1 LSERNVK
8 QTTMQLPTQT
18 STKIV
23 LGIRDQMKVLRSL
36 PLMAVLS
43 LFLLFA
49 QAVEHGH
56 SHEGD
61 LRAQFDCEICL
72 KIGSL
77 EDIAVAEAPNL
88 GFPSA
93 HHTFSI
99 LIQNQI
105 SSELVSASARGP
117 PSYA

>member
-1 LSERNVK
+1 
-8 QTTMQLPTQT
+8 MQLATQI

-23 LGIRDQMKVLRSL
+23 SDIRNQMTALRSL

-49 QAVEHGH
+49 QAVESGH
-56 SHEGD
+56 SHEAD
-61 LRAQFDCEICL
+61 LQAQFDCEICL
-72 KIGSL
+72 KMGSL
-77 EDIAVAEAPNL
+77 EDIAVAEALNL
-88 GFPSA
+88 GVSST
-93 HHTFSI
+93 HHTFAI

>member
-1 LSERNVK
+1 
-8 QTTMQLPTQT
+8 MQLSTQT
-18 STKIV
+18 STQIV
-23 LGIRDQMKVLRSL
+23 RDIRNQMTALRSL

-56 SHEGD
+56 SHEAD
-61 LRAQFDCEICL
+61 LQAQLDCEICL
-72 KIGSL
+72 KIGTL
-77 EDIAVAEAPNL
+77 EDIAVAEAPSL
-88 GFPSA
+88 GFPST
-93 HHTFSI
+93 HQTFSI

-105 SSELVSASARGP
+105 SSELVSVSVRGP

>member
-1 LSERNVK
+1 
-8 QTTMQLPTQT
+8 MQLSAQT
-18 STKIV
+18 SNKIV
-23 LGIRDQMKVLRSL
+23 RGIRKQMTALRSL

-56 SHEGD
+56 SHEAD
-61 LRAQFDCEICL
+61 LQAQFDCEICL

-77 EDIAVAEAPNL
+77 EDIAVAETLNL
-88 GFPSA
+88 DFLST
-93 HHTFSI
+93 HQSFSI

-117 PSYA
+117 PSYT

>member
-1 LSERNVK
+1 
-8 QTTMQLPTQT
+8 MQLSTQT

-23 LGIRDQMKVLRSL
+23 RSIRKQMTALRSL

-56 SHEGD
+56 SHEAD
-61 LRAQFDCEICL
+61 LQAQFDCEICL

-88 GFPSA
+88 SFSST
-93 HHTFSI
+93 HQTFSI
-99 LIQNQI
+99 LIQNQT

-117 PSYA
+117 PSYT

>member
-1 LSERNVK
+1 MHLS
-8 QTTMQLPTQT
+8 TQT

-23 LGIRDQMKVLRSL
+23 RGIRKQMTALRSL
-36 PLMAVLS
+36 PLMAMLS

-56 SHEGD
+56 SHEAD
-61 LRAQFDCEICL
+61 LQAQFDCEICL

-77 EDIAVAEAPNL
+77 EDVVLAEAPSL
-88 GFPSA
+88 HFSSTPQTFP
-93 HHTFSI
+93 I
-99 LIQNQI
+99 LIQNQT

-117 PSYA
+117 PSYT

>member
-1 LSERNVK
+1 
-8 QTTMQLPTQT
+8 MQLAMQI

-23 LGIRDQMKVLRSL
+23 SDIRIQMTALRSL
-36 PLMAVLS
+36 PLMVLLS

-49 QAVEHGH
+49 QAVEYGH
-56 SHEGD
+56 SHEVD
-61 LRAQFDCEICL
+61 LQAQFDCEICL
-72 KIGSL
+72 KMSSL

-88 GFPSA
+88 GVPST
-93 HHTFSI
+93 HYTFSI

>member
-1 LSERNVK
+1 
-8 QTTMQLPTQT
+8 MQLSTQT
-18 STKIV
+18 STEVVRGMRK
-23 LGIRDQMKVLRSL
+23 QMTALKSL

-56 SHEGD
+56 SHEAD
-61 LRAQFDCEICL
+61 LQSQFDCEICL

-77 EDIAVAEAPNL
+77 DDIIVAEAPQL
-88 GFPSA
+88 SLPTTHQTFP
-93 HHTFSI
+93 I
-99 LIQNQI
+99 LIQNQT

-117 PSYA
+117 PSYT

>member
-1 LSERNVK
+1 
-8 QTTMQLPTQT
+8 MQLSTQT

-23 LGIRDQMKVLRSL
+23 RGIRKQMTALRSL

-56 SHEGD
+56 SHEVD
-61 LRAQFDCEICL
+61 LQAQFDCEICL

-77 EDIAVAEAPNL
+77 DDVVLAEV
-88 GFPSA
+88 PSL
-93 HHTFSI
+93 HFSSTPQTFSI

-117 PSYA
+117 PSYT

>member
-1 LSERNVK
+1 
-8 QTTMQLPTQT
+8 MQPPTQI
-18 STKIV
+18 STKTVRGIRNQMTV
-23 LGIRDQMKVLRSL
+23 LGSL
-36 PLMAVLS
+36 PLMVVLS

-56 SHEGD
+56 SHEAD
-61 LRAQFDCEICL
+61 LQAQIDCEICL
-72 KIGSL
+72 NIGSL

-88 GFPSA
+88 GVPST

-105 SSELVSASARGP
+105 SSELFSASARGP

>member
-1 LSERNVK
+1 
-8 QTTMQLPTQT
+8 
-18 STKIV
+18 
-23 LGIRDQMKVLRSL
+23 
-36 PLMAVLS
+36 MAVLS

-56 SHEGD
+56 SHEAD
-61 LRAQFDCEICL
+61 LQAQLDCEICL
-72 KIGSL
+72 KIGTL
-77 EDIAVAEAPNL
+77 EDIAVAEAASL
-88 GFPSA
+88 GFPST
-93 HHTFSI
+93 HQTFSI

>member
-1 LSERNVK
+1 
-8 QTTMQLPTQT
+8 MQLSTQT

-23 LGIRDQMKVLRSL
+23 RGIRNQMTALKSL

-77 EDIAVAEAPNL
+77 EDIAVAEALNL

>member
-1 LSERNVK
+1 
-8 QTTMQLPTQT
+8 MQLSTQT

-23 LGIRDQMKVLRSL
+23 RGIRKQMTALRSL

-56 SHEGD
+56 SHEAD
-61 LRAQFDCEICL
+61 LQAQFDCEICL

-77 EDIAVAEAPNL
+77 DDVVLAEAPSL
-88 GFPSA
+88 HFSSTPQ
-93 HHTFSI
+93 TFSI

>member
-1 LSERNVK
+1 
-8 QTTMQLPTQT
+8 MQLSTHT
-18 STKIV
+18 STEIV
-23 LGIRDQMKVLRSL
+23 RSLRKQMTALRSL

-56 SHEGD
+56 SHEAD
-61 LRAQFDCEICL
+61 LQAQFDCEICL

-77 EDIAVAEAPNL
+77 DDIAVADAPTL
-88 GFPSA
+88 SVPATQQSFPV
-93 HHTFSI
+93 

-105 SSELVSASARGP
+105 SSELATATARGP
-117 PSYA
+117 PSHT